1 MSFELNSLAFSE
13 ETVLHLEHPA
23 TGAPLFAKDKKGADD
38 ESKPVQIVLKGS
50 ASPAYARAV
59 DVMMKQKSK
68 IKNRE
73 MTLKEARDQ
82 NIEFLTALS
91 VTAHNLTLD
100 GEALDNPEAFR
111 KLYSNSSYDWIKEQ
125 VNATLQSA
133 EAFLK

>member
-1 MSFELNSLAFSE
+1 MSFELNALAFTE

-23 TGAPLFAKDKKGADD
+23 TLAPLFAKDKKGADD

-50 ASPAYARAV
+50 ASPVYARAV
-59 DVMMKQKSK
+59 DLMLKQKAK

-73 MTLKEARDQ
+73 MTFKESRDQ
-82 NIEFLTALS
+82 NIEFLVSLS
-91 VTAHNLTLD
+91 VVANNLTLD
-100 GEALDNPEAFR
+100 GEVLDNPDAFR

-125 VNATLQSA
+125 VNAKLQSA